1 MNIIIKT
8 YWEAEAGD
16 WYGLWSRLDG
26 EQIWAFH
33 NPPDWTFSVWP
44 VGVWKGDLHVHVQA
58 CVLECINADSK
69 TGPSCIYLA
78 TLQYLLVQATEG
90 GSESPR

>member
-1 MNIIIKT
+1 METQGAAVDCNCNLLDGKWQIAPLIINYQPGGGGGKRGKNTLRPMNIIIKT

-33 NPPDWTFSVWP
+33 NPPD
-44 VGVWKGDLHVHVQA
+44 
-58 CVLECINADSK
+58 
-69 TGPSCIYLA
+69 
-78 TLQYLLVQATEG
+78 
-90 GSESPR
+90 